1 MQDLKGKRVLV
12 TGGAAGIGRALA
24 ERFAAESAQLILT
37 DVNQPALTTTQAAL
51 RQRGAQAHAY
61 RLDVTDGEGILQ
73 VRDAIHR
80 DVGPIDV
87 LVNNAGIVFGG
98 RFLEVPMSRHEQTYR
113 VNVLGLVAM
122 THAFLPDLLARPDA
136 HLVNIAS
143 AAGLVGLPYGST
155 YASSK
160 WAVIGFSESV
170 RLEARMMPANHLH
183 VTTVCPLY
191 VSTGLFAGARPPRL
205 TRMLTPDRLADRVVR
220 AVLHNRPFV
229 RTPWLV
235 KVTPMLK
242 ALLPGPVSDAVAWS
256 FGATSSMVKWKGHA
270 TAPPG
275 SGLPP
280 AMKP

>member
-1 MQDLKGKRVLV
+1 MQDLKSKRVLV

-24 ERFAAESAQLILT
+24 ERFASEGAELVLT
-37 DVNQPALTTTQAAL
+37 DINQATLLATEAGL
-51 RQRGAQAHAY
+51 RQRGGKARGY

-98 RFLEVPMSRHEQTYR
+98 RFLDVPLSRHELTFR

-122 THAFLPDLLARPDA
+122 TYAFLPDLLTRPDA
-136 HLVNIAS
+136 HLVNLAS
-143 AAGLVGLPYGST
+143 AAGLIGLPYGST

-170 RLEARMMPANHLH
+170 RLEASMMPANRLH

-191 VSTGLFAGARPPRL
+191 VSTGLFEGARPPRL

-235 KVTPMLK
+235 KITPMLK
-242 ALLPGPVSDAVAWS
+242 ALLPGSMSDALAWS
-256 FGATSSMVKWKGHA
+256 FGATSSMVQWKGHA
-270 TAPPG
+270 APPA
-275 SGLPP
+275 SELPP
-280 AMKP
+280 AVKPS